1 MNRTPMPSY
10 HAIAEARLRNAPVL
24 LIDKRVNSWI
34 RRYADVHVRTVAE
47 ISARRDPSRTPGK
60 QSN

>member
-1 MNRTPMPSY
+1 MRSY

-34 RRYADVHVRTVAE
+34 RRYADVQVKTVAE
-47 ISARRDPSRTPGK
+47 ISARRDPSRTPAK